1 MKKHKKY
8 IIYIQSIVIIFILSF
23 LYSCNKNEIQA
34 EFSDLAFSTDTIM
47 FDTVF
52 TTIGSSTRI
61 LKVYNTSNNDITI
74 SKIEIVGG
82 VNSSYALNVDGIASN
97 SITDLTIPSNDSIF
111 VFAKVRIDPNNL
123 NSPLVVEDSIAIN
136 IDQNYKYIKL
146 LAWGQDANYIVADK
160 FVENLPPY
168 KIVAKEGE
176 TVVWD
181 SEKPYVIY
189 GYAVVDSTATLEIA
203 PGTRVHFHNKGGLW
217 VYKGGSIKVYGTPDN
232 KVVFAGD
239 RLEPEYKDVPGQWE
253 RIWLNEGS
261 ENNEFYNVDIKNGFI
276 GIQAETLDEPMG
288 NFLILENVNIQNM
301 TGMGIYTRRYG
312 IVAGNCVIS
321 NCGNYL
327 AALTQ
332 GGYYDF
338 RHCTFANFW
347 QKSFRDYPSVFVSN
361 YFLNNY
367 DNTMYLSD
375 LENAYFG
382 NCIIYGDRETELQ
395 IDDSQLQTTFNC
407 LVDNCLVKSKE
418 FETNLKYINNCIF
431 NKSPHFTD
439 SIEYNFRLDSI
450 ISAAIDVGSLKIIE
464 ESPVINLSKDF
475 DNKSRLLDGK
485 PDLGA
490 YEFQENY

>member
-1 MKKHKKY
+1 MKKQY
-8 IIYIQSIVIIFILSF
+8 NSIIFIVSSVLFLLSF
-23 LYSCNKNEIQA
+23 LFSCNKNDINA
-34 EFSDLAFSTDTIM
+34 EFSDLSFSTDTLM

-61 LKVYNTSNNDITI
+61 LKVYNTSNQDITI
-74 SKIEIVGG
+74 TNIKVAGG
-82 VNSSYALNVDGIASN
+82 TNSNFSINIDGLASN
-97 SITDLTIPSNDSIF
+97 FVSDITIPSNDSIF
-111 VFAKVRIDPNNL
+111 IFAKVRIDPNNL
-123 NSPLVVEDSIAIN
+123 SSPLVVEDSIVFN
-136 IDQNYKYIKL
+136 VDQNYKYIKL

-176 TVVWD
+176 TVVWN

-203 PGTRVHFHNKGGLW
+203 PGTKVYFHSKGGLW
-217 VYKGGSIKVYGTPDN
+217 VYKGGSIKVYGTPEN

-261 ENNEFYNVDIKNGFI
+261 QNNEFYNVDIKNGFI

-301 TGMGIYTRRYG
+301 SGMGIYSRRYG
-312 IVAGNCVIS
+312 IIAGNCVIS

-338 RHCTFANFW
+338 RHCTFANYW
-347 QKSFRDYPSVFVSN
+347 NKSFRDYPSVFISN
-361 YFLNNY
+361 YYLNNF

-382 NCIIYGDRETELQ
+382 NCIIFGSKDNELK
-395 IDDSQLQTTFNC
+395 IDDSQLQTMFNC
-407 LVDNCLVKSKE
+407 LIDNCLVKAV
-418 FETNLKYINNCIF
+418 ETENDIKYINNCIF
-431 NKSPHFTD
+431 NQYPYFVD
-439 SIEYNFRLDSI
+439 SLEYNFRLDTITSVAIDAGNLNI
-450 ISAAIDVGSLKIIE
+450 ISDSPIIDLT
-464 ESPVINLSKDF
+464 NDL
-475 DNKSRLLDGK
+475 DNKNRLLDGK

-490 YEFQENY
+490 YEFQKTY